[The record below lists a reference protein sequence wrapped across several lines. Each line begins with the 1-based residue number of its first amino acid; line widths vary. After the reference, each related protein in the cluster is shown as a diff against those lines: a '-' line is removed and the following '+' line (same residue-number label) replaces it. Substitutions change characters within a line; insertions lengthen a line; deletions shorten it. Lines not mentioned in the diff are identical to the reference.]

1 MASKNIKGITIEIN
15 GDVTKLDKALSQ
27 VDKDLNA
34 TQKNLKEVDRLLKL
48 DPKNVELLD
57 QKQRLLAKAVEQT
70 KKRYETLKESLA
82 GTTVDDDK
90 AEEWAKKQV
99 VYQQQI
105 TKTQNA
111 LEALKKQ
118 MMEIEGQ
125 SQSGLTEESSAELK
139 KLSDAALET
148 EKKLQELKDEAAKAY
163 EEMGKPIS
171 QDNYDA
177 IQRELAQTSFDMKE
191 AMIAAEEFEL
201 SLDEMS
207 DGVKDAA
214 NDTKE
219 LENGVDSVSESMDE
233 ADDTSAALNEVLKK
247 LGISMQDLTMA
258 GVVGLAVE
266 AIKAL
271 VEWTGKAIQSGAEY
285 ADNILTLSTE
295 FGISTEKLQEYSY
308 MAELVDTDMN
318 TITGSIAKLTKSM
331 DAARNG
337 NEDVAQAF
345 AKLNIRVTDSTGKL
359 RDADEVFE
367 QAIGGLS
374 MIADGTERDTIAW
387 KLFGKSVQELNP
399 LISAF
404 TNGTIKELREES
416 HRLYVLSSE
425 DLETLGAVDDGFR
438 RLDKAMEMA
447 KNRIAIQLAPSIIEL
462 TDRMLDLIE
471 SADWDSFGRSI
482 AIVVE
487 TVGPRL
493 LKLGEI
499 IVDVANALSD
509 LFQLYDRLFVKN
521 TRNFSNS
528 TIFSRGFGNF
538 SNALPA
544 YASGGVVA
552 PNNPM
557 LAIVGDNRT
566 EREVISPESLIRQI
580 VREEAAGLG
589 GGRVEVVVRN
599 PSTTDNQIVRELTP
613 EIDVRTA
620 QRGRVL

>member
-1 MASKNIKGITIEIN
+1 M
-15 GDVTKLDKALSQ
+15 TKLDKALSQ
-27 VDKDLNA
+27 VDKDLNK
-34 TQKNLKEVDRLLKL
+34 TQTNLKEVDRLLKL

-70 KKRYETLKESLA
+70 KKRYDTLKESLA

-118 MMEIEGQ
+118 MKEIEGQ
-125 SQSGLTEESSAELK
+125 SQSGLTEESSAELE
-139 KLSDAALET
+139 KLSAAALET

-177 IQRELAQTSFDMKE
+177 IQRELAQTSFDMRE

-219 LENGVDSVSESMDE
+219 LENGVDSISESMDE
-233 ADDTSAALNEVLKK
+233 ADDTASGLNEVLKK
-247 LGISMQDLTMA
+247 LGISMQDLTLA

-295 FGISTEKLQEYSY
+295 FGFSTEKLQEYSY

-318 TITGSIAKLTKSM
+318 TITGSISKLTKSM

-337 NEDVAQAF
+337 NEDVAEAF

-374 MIADGTERDTIAW
+374 MIADGTERDTIAM
-387 KLFGKSVQELNP
+387 KLFGKGVQELNP

-404 TNGTIKELREES
+404 ANGSYKELVNES
-416 HRLYVLSSE
+416 HELGYVLTDE
-425 DLETLGAVDDGFR
+425 ELAALGAVDDGFQ

-471 SADWDSFGRSI
+471 STDWDSFGRSI

-509 LFQLYDRLFVKN
+509 LFQLYDRLFVKD
-521 TRNFSNS
+521 TRNFYNS

-557 LAIVGDNRT
+557 LAIVGDNRS

-599 PSTTDNQIVRELTP
+599 PSTTDNQIVRALTP

-620 QRGRVL
+620 QRGLVL